1 MTRPVTRARL
11 GRRGRRWVPVLLVAF
26 LLAACRPYGPGL
38 PVCGDVAVITV
49 GDESRLTVT
58 ERTGEARTVRSAHLV
73 QAQAVPTAEWGLCV
87 DQVPSTWQAT
97 VPQARSG
104 AFDLGFFAPGL
115 GDGFLTASLTPSCSP
130 SSDATREPTAVDG
143 VERLVA
149 VHDRSVGV
157 RVVVIPV
164 ATRHEV
170 AGIEVAAQLIA
181 RELQGNP
188 VRVALSRPLEGTAA
202 ARIQAV
208 LDDGDAALVVDDDYE
223 LRGELELRLPDHAGP
238 IVSRLGGVLA
248 ELGERAEPPRYAAT
262 WWHVFD
268 GGCVTYRFDASGP
281 AAATVADDARR
292 ALGTFPLGELRRQ
305 LADLGM
311 TIEPAG

>member
-1 MTRPVTRARL
+1 VTRPATQARF
-11 GRRGRRWVPVLLVAF
+11 GWHCRRFLPIVLLAI
-26 LLAACRPYGPGL
+26 LLAACRPYGPGF
-38 PVCGDVAVITV
+38 PVCGDVAVVTV
-49 GDESRLTVT
+49 GDETRLTVT
-58 ERTGEARTVRSAHLV
+58 ERTGEARTVRAAHLV
-73 QAQAVPTAEWGLCV
+73 QAQAVPSAEWGLCV
-87 DQVPSTWQAT
+87 DQIPSTWQAS

-104 AFDLGFFAPGL
+104 EFDLRFFAPDL

-130 SSDATREPTAVDG
+130 SSDAEREATAVDD
-143 VERLVA
+143 VERLIA

-164 ATRHEV
+164 ATGHEV
-170 AGIEVAAQLIA
+170 AAVEVAAQLIA

-188 VRVALSRPLEGTAA
+188 VRVALSRPIEGTAA
-202 ARIQAV
+202 ERIQAV

-223 LRGELELRLPDHAGP
+223 LRGELELRVPDHAEG

-262 WWHVFD
+262 WWHVFE

-292 ALGTFPLGELRRQ
+292 ALGTFPLGELRWQ
-305 LADLGM
+305 LAELEM

>member
-1 MTRPVTRARL
+1 VTRPATQVRSGRH
-11 GRRGRRWVPVLLVAF
+11 GRRGVLLLLVVV

-38 PVCGDVAVITV
+38 PVCGDVEVVTV
-49 GDESRLTVT
+49 GDETRLTVT

-73 QAQAVPTAEWGLCV
+73 QAQAVPTAEWGVCV
-87 DQVPSTWQAT
+87 DQLPTTWQAT
-97 VPQARSG
+97 VPQPRSG
-104 AFDLGFFAPGL
+104 AFDLRFFAPGL
-115 GDGFLTASLTPSCSP
+115 GDGFLSASLTPSCAPSP
-130 SSDATREPTAVDG
+130 DATSEPTSVDG

-170 AGIEVAAQLIA
+170 AGVEVAAQLIA

-202 ARIQAV
+202 ERIQTV

-223 LRGELELRLPDHAGP
+223 LLGELELRVPDHARG

-292 ALGTFPLGELRRQ
+292 ALGMFPLGELRRQ
-305 LADLGM
+305 LTGLGM